1 MTRPAIENPPLRGEL
16 LLAALASGKLSK
28 DVVDSLFLAAQS
40 WLANGGRFPMERY
53 LWLPATGLKLRNAS
67 RDLWLREAA
76 ALIQIEGPFSKAA
89 ALHRQLNDFV
99 TRGAWQ
105 SWKEL
110 PQPPEGASE
119 LRRALFFV
127 VKFSHKNMPPSE
139 ITIWRACRS
148 GEGFESDVS
157 AQ

>member
-1 MTRPAIENPPLRGEL
+1 MTRPAIKENPPLRSERL
-16 LLAALASGKLSK
+16 LEALASGKLSG
-28 DVVDSLFLAAQS
+28 DVVNSLFLASQN
-40 WLANGGRFPMERY
+40 WLANGGRVSMERY
-53 LWLPATGLKLRNAS
+53 LRLPTTGPQLTRATRN
-67 RDLWLREAA
+67 LWLRRAA
-76 ALIQIEGPFSKAA
+76 ALIPIEGKFLKAG

-127 VKFSHKNMPPSE
+127 AKFSGENVPSE
-139 ITIWRACRS
+139 TTIWRALP
-148 GEGFESDVS
+148 
-157 AQ
+157 